1 MSNDSVTAY
10 FNEIA
15 RVPLLTTEQ
24 EIQLGRQIQ
33 EMRAFQAEGKEPKT
47 QAERRIVRNGK
58 RAMNRMMESNLRLVV
73 TVARKY
79 YRMCQTLELMDVISL
94 GNMGLV
100 KAAEKFDPSLGY
112 KFSTYA
118 YWWIWQAIT
127 RGVNDTDRLIR
138 LPVHQT
144 EKICK
149 IKKHQREYPTATLA
163 EAAAATGMALDELQ
177 IALRAWSLAS
187 LNEVMIEDGDEL
199 GSAVADH
206 SQCPATALE
215 QAVAIEGLQKMMD
228 HLPPMDRRIV
238 EMRYGLAED
247 SIQGEMTLAAI
258 GKKLGVSRE
267 NVRKRERRSMNR
279 LRFLLQV
286 AA

>member
-1 MSNDSVTAY
+1 MNTDSTTAY
-10 FNEIA
+10 FNEIG
-15 RVPLLTTEQ
+15 RIPLLTTEQ

-33 EMRAFQAEGKEPKT
+33 EMIEFKAESRKPKT
-47 QAERRIVRNGK
+47 QAERRLVRNGE
-58 RAMNRMMESNLRLVV
+58 RAIKRMMESNLRLVV
-73 TVARKY
+73 TIAQKY

-149 IKKHQREYPTATLA
+149 IKKHQRQNPTASLLEAA
-163 EAAAATGMALDELQ
+163 EASGVDMKELQ
-177 IALRAWSLAS
+177 IALRAWTLSSLD
-187 LNEVMIEDGDEL
+187 EVIIEGGDAL
-199 GSAVADH
+199 VTAVADDCQ
-206 SQCPATALE
+206 SPGEKLE
-215 QAVAIEGLQKMMD
+215 ETVAIESLRKVLN
-228 HLPPMDRRIV
+228 HLTPTERNIV
-238 EMRYGLAED
+238 EMRYGLAGHGHH
-247 SIQGEMTLAAI
+247 GEMTFPKI
-258 GKKLGVSRE
+258 GQKIGISRE
-267 NVRKRERRSMNR
+267 RARQLEKRAINR
-279 LRFLLQV
+279 LRLLLE
-286 AA
+286 AAA